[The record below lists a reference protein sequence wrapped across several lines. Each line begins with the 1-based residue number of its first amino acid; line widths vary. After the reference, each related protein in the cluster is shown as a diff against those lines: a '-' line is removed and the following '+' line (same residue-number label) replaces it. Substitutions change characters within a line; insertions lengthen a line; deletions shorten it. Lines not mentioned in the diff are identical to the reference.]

1 MSEKSALELDQE
13 LARELTIERGYTIKT
28 IFLVAEMI
36 RRETF
41 VELGYSSIWDYLRRV
56 HQQSD
61 TMIHYRTRCAEA
73 VSRFPQVV
81 EPLRTGRLC
90 MTTLAKLME
99 IMNESNCEAL
109 LAEALGKSKRD
120 VERIIAKEKP
130 REIPKD
136 VTRSAA
142 FTFPGKS
149 VCETAPSAP
158 PLEKPSFVRASQ
170 ERVETERLTATISRK
185 HMNVDHE
192 YEDLLSE
199 LRAELSHKMPG
210 AADFEILKE
219 SMRRTLKDLREEKG
233 IVDKPRATRIGKN
246 GKISHS
252 VKRIV
257 KKRDQGKCQWRSDD
271 GGICGSTYRVQFH
284 HKQDRAKGGEG
295 TPENIIL
302 LCQKHNLL
310 AAEIAWGEEH
320 IDRFRKRPR
329 EQAPEELQSRLDF
342 SSPH

>member
-13 LARELTIERGYTIKT
+13 LAQELTLERGHTIRT
-28 IFLVAEMI
+28 IFLVAEI
-36 RRETF
+36 VRRETF

-56 HQQSD
+56 HTQTD
-61 TMIHYRTRCAEA
+61 TMIHYRTKCAEA

-120 VERIIAKEKP
+120 VERMIAKEKP

-136 VTRSAA
+136 VTRPIA
-142 FTFPGKS
+142 TFPGKS
-149 VCETAPSAP
+149 MCETAPCAP
-158 PLEKPSFVRASQ
+158 QPEQSSFVRAYEEPVQ
-170 ERVETERLTATISRK
+170 TERLTETFSRK
-185 HMNVDHE
+185 HMNVDQE
-192 YEDLLSE
+192 YEDLLRE

-219 SMRRTLKDLREEKG
+219 CMRVNLKQLRKNKG
-233 IVDKPRATRIGKN
+233 IVDKPRATKVGKA
-246 GKISHS
+246 GKISDS
-252 VKRIV
+252 IKRIV
-257 KKRDQGKCQWRSDD
+257 GKRDGGKCQWRSED
-271 GGICGSTYRVQFH
+271 GGICGSTHRVQFH
-284 HKQDRAKGGEG
+284 HVQDRGKGGEG
-295 TPENIIL
+295 TPENIIQ

-329 EQAPEELQSRLDF
+329 DQAPQELQSQLDF
-342 SSPH
+342 NGSQ